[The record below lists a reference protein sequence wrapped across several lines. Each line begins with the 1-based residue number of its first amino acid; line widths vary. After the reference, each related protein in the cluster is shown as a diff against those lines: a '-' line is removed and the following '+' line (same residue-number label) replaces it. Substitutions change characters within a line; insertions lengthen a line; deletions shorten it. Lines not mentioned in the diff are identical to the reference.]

1 MTGDVLVLADP
12 DSVAEAAAEMFAAT
26 AESAVH
32 ERGRFTVAL
41 AGGRTPQ
48 RLYRRLAKREFSE
61 RIPWDAGWYAF
72 GDERCV
78 PPDHPDSNYRAAYDS
93 LLSNVPIPPER
104 ILRMRGEL
112 DQPSRA
118 AFFYEQNLRELFP
131 DDPWPR
137 FDLVLLG
144 MGADGHTASLF
155 PGTDAL
161 AERERWVT
169 ANWAPALDAWRLT
182 LTLPALC
189 AARQV
194 LFLITGQDKA
204 KVVAQAFCG
213 APHDA
218 PHPAELVVPTDGAR
232 EILLDA
238 EAAAL
243 LDDEGQWSGE
253 K

>member
-12 DSVAEAAAEMFAAT
+12 DSVAETAAEMFVAT

-48 RLYRRLAKREFSE
+48 ILYRRLAEREFAC

-118 AFFYEQNLRELFP
+118 AFFYEQSLRELFP
-131 DDPWPR
+131 DDRWPR

-194 LFLITGQDKA
+194 LFLITGRDKA
-204 KVVAQAFCG
+204 TVVAQAFCG
-213 APHDA
+213 APHDP
-218 PHPAELVVPTDGAR
+218 PHPAERVVPTDGAR
-232 EILLDA
+232 EVLVDA
-238 EAAAL
+238 DAASL
-243 LDDEGQWSGE
+243 LDDEGKWSGE
-253 K
+253 R